1 MRAEGS
7 DESRTKTIVY
17 SIRAR
22 KKDILEMFSDYDL
35 LDLVIFMF
43 LI

>member
-7 DESRTKTIVY
+7 DESRTKTIAY

-22 KKDILEMFSDYDL
+22 KKDILDIKILFSLATL
-35 LDLVIFMF
+35 LAW
-43 LI
+43 